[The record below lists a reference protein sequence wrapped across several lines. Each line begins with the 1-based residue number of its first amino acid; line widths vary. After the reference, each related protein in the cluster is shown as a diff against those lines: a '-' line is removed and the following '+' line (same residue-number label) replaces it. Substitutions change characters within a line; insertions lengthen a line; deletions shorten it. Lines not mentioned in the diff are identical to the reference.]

1 MKSSVSNGTRELKR
15 ENLAINKLISVKCH
29 HGRVAKA
36 SKSGYSTAPPSNVIG
51 FYDLEQFSNDYRT
64 LLRDYDCYA

>member
-1 MKSSVSNGTRELKR
+1 MKSLVSNETRELKR

-36 SKSGYSTAPPSNVIG
+36 SKFWLLNCPT
-51 FYDLEQFSNDYRT
+51 LECNWF
-64 LLRDYDCYA
+64 L